1 MISSDGDHAALRV
14 LFISYNFPPKLGG
27 LEQVVLEV
35 WTALTARAETVALA
49 QFGGEYQDA
58 ESDVYRPGRGGLL
71 AYFWFV
77 WRTGR
82 ALSTERPFDLVI
94 AGSALTAIFAWLLTR
109 RTEAR
114 SAVILYGLD
123 TIYPSLV
130 YQATFRFAVPK
141 LDKVIA
147 ISSATRA
154 EALAR
159 GVSAGRIEVVHPGC
173 YGRRFMETCDTE
185 DFREAWGLKGAKVI
199 LSAGRLVKRKG
210 LDRFVLECL
219 PQVVEAV
226 PEAKLLCAG
235 GNPEEAAVHRDD
247 MVGAVV
253 KAAEDAGMTDHIVI
267 TGRLSADEMVSA
279 FQSADL
285 FVLPAVP
292 MKGEME
298 GFGIVFLEAAA
309 AGLPSVSTRV
319 WGIPDAVVDGET
331 GVLVDALD
339 YDAMARTLIELL
351 ADPERRRA
359 LGDRGRERVEESF
372 LWEHVAG
379 IYSDVLLRAASS

>member
-1 MISSDGDHAALRV
+1 MTSSDGDRAAPRV

-35 WTALTARAETVALA
+35 WKALSARAETVALA
-49 QFGGEYQDA
+49 QFGGEYRDA
-58 ESDVYRPGRGGLL
+58 EGEVYRPRRGGLL
-71 AYFWFV
+71 AYFSFV
-77 WRTGR
+77 WKTGR
-82 ALSTERPFDLVI
+82 ALSKERAFDVVI
-94 AGSALTAIFAWLLTR
+94 AGSALTAILAWLLTR

-130 YQATFRFAVPK
+130 YQTAFRFAVPK
-141 LDKVIA
+141 LDTVIA
-147 ISSATRA
+147 ISSATRE

-159 GVSAGRIEVVHPGC
+159 GVSADRIEVVHPGC
-173 YGRRFMETCDTE
+173 HGRRFMETCDTE
-185 DFREAWGLKGAKVI
+185 DFRESWGLKGAKVI

-210 LDRFVLECL
+210 LDRFVTECL
-219 PQVVEAV
+219 PQVVDAV

-253 KAAEDAGMTDHIVI
+253 KAAEAAGMSDHVVI
-267 TGRLSADEMVSA
+267 TGRLSADEMVAA
-279 FQSADL
+279 FQSSDL
-285 FVLPAVP
+285 FVLPAIP
-292 MKGEME
+292 LKGEME

-309 AGLPSVSTRV
+309 AGLPAVSTRL
-319 WGIPDAVVDGET
+319 WGIPDAVLDGET
-331 GVLVDALD
+331 GVLVEPLD

-351 ADPERRRA
+351 TDPERRRA
-359 LGDRGRERVEESF
+359 LGECGRMRVEESF
-372 LWEHVAG
+372 LWERVAG
-379 IYSDVLLRAASS
+379 IYSDVLLRT